1 MNRGSSASPK
11 THQADPPDK
20 VVIVTDSIAQIPA
33 DLVRQYGIRI
43 VPFHVTVK
51 QTTYTD
57 GIDLSVGEL
66 YKRMRQEKD
75 LRLMTTAPSVGL
87 FCRTFENCREEG
99 VRRMLYIGVSGA
111 LSGAVNSATAASR
124 MMYTDFGAVRIEI
137 FDSRMATIAQG
148 FLALEAARMADAGAG
163 LEEIVAFIEGER
175 KHVGFI
181 AGFETLEYLARGG
194 RIGKAAYLLSDAIK
208 VVPLVTLNDEGEV
221 IPVSKVLGHQRMMT
235 EMIRYVQGQISGSSR
250 VSIAIMHADTPE
262 WAEKLRQMAADQ
274 LHPDDLFITDFT
286 PVMVAHTGPGII
298 GMAYHFQV

>member
-1 MNRGSSASPK
+1 MLPKPREETMNRGSSDSVTAR
-11 THQADPPDK
+11 QVEPPGK

-33 DLVRQYGIRI
+33 DLVRQYNIRI

-57 GIDLSVGEL
+57 GVDLSVGEL

-99 VRRMLYIGVSGA
+99 VRRMLYIGVSGQ

-124 MMYTDFGAVRIEI
+124 MMYTDFGAVQIEI

-163 LEEIVAFIEGER
+163 LEEIVAYIEGER

-221 IPVSKVLGHQRMMT
+221 IPVSKVLG
-235 EMIRYVQGQISGSSR
+235 
-250 VSIAIMHADTPE
+250 
-262 WAEKLRQMAADQ
+262 
-274 LHPDDLFITDFT
+274 
-286 PVMVAHTGPGII
+286 
-298 GMAYHFQV
+298 